1 MILTTGIDVPNK
13 KYEILGIVIGNNVMA
28 KHIGRDFMAG
38 MKNVVG
44 GEIKSYT
51 DLLSESRQLSQDRL
65 IKAAEEK
72 GADAVINL
80 RFSSSSIMAGSTEI
94 ICYGTAI
101 KFI

>member
-1 MILTTGIDVPNK
+1 MILTTSIDVPGK
-13 KYEILGIVIGNNVMA
+13 KYEILGVVVGNNVMA
-28 KHIGRDFMAG
+28 KNIGRDFMAG
-38 MKNVVG
+38 MKNIVG

-51 DLLSESRQLSQDRL
+51 DLLSESRELSKDRMV
-65 IKAAEEK
+65 KVAEEK